1 MSERSVT
8 HTYTA
13 MFGLIDIQELWRKT
27 RPSHAFSEADKAELA
42 ALLQA
47 VRASLDA
54 IEEEML

>member
-1 MSERSVT
+1 
-8 HTYTA
+8 